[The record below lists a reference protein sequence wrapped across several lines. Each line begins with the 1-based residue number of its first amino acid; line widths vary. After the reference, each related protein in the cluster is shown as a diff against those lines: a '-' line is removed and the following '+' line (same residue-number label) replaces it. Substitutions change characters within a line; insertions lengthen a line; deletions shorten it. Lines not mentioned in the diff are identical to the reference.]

1 MPNSQTPETK
11 AISFSAKEKDEE
23 TQYSYFGA
31 RYYKS
36 DINL

>member
-1 MPNSQTPETK
+1 MPNSHTSESK

-31 RYYKS
+31 RYYNS